1 MAINQGQAAPDF
13 TLTGS
18 DNREHTLQ
26 DYAGKK
32 LIIYFYPKDNT
43 SGCTKE
49 SCAFGEMF
57 SELQALDINLLGVS
71 KDSLASHDK
80 FISKFNL
87 PFTLLSDPDKIMLQD
102 YGAWGEKKNYGKVT
116 MGCIR
121 STVLI
126 DTDGTVLKHWPKVR
140 KAADHP
146 QQVLE
151 YLKEL

>member
-1 MAINQGQAAPDF
+1 MAITEGQPAPDF
-13 TLTGS
+13 SLVGS
-18 DNREHTLQ
+18 DGKEHKLQ
-26 DYAGKK
+26 DYHGKM
-32 LIIYFYPKDNT
+32 LLVYFYPKDNT

-49 SCAFGEMF
+49 SCAFSEMYN
-57 SELQALDINLLGVS
+57 ELLTMDVHLLGVS

-102 YGAWGEKKNYGKVT
+102 YDAWGEKKNYGKVS
-116 MGCIR
+116 MGCTR

-126 DTDGTVLKHWPKVR
+126 GADGAVLKHWAKVR

-151 YLKEL
+151 YLQEP

>member
-26 DYAGKK
+26 DYADKK

-57 SELQALDINLLGVS
+57 GELQAMDINLLGVS

-102 YGAWGEKKNYGKVT
+102 YDAWGEKKNYGKVT

>member
-1 MAINQGQAAPDF
+1 MAITEGQPAPDF
-13 TLTGS
+13 SLSGS
-18 DNREHTLQ
+18 DGKKHKLQ
-26 DYAGKK
+26 DYSGKM
-32 LIIYFYPKDNT
+32 LLVYFHPKDNT

-49 SCAFGEMF
+49 SCAFGEMYN
-57 SELQALDINLLGVS
+57 ELLTMDVHLLGVS

-87 PFTLLSDPDKIMLQD
+87 PFTLLSDPDKVMLQD
-102 YGAWGEKKNYGKVT
+102 YDAWGEKKNYGKVT
-116 MGCIR
+116 MGCTR

-126 DTDGTVLKHWPKVR
+126 GADGTVLKHWARVR

-151 YLKEL
+151 YLQEL

>member
-1 MAINQGQAAPDF
+1 MAITEGQAAPNF
-13 TLTGS
+13 TLLGS
-18 DNREHTLQ
+18 DGKEHTLQ
-26 DYAGKK
+26 DYAGKM
-32 LIIYFYPKDNT
+32 LIVYFYPKDNT

-49 SCAFGEMF
+49 SCAFGEMIAD
-57 SELQALDINLLGVS
+57 LRKMDVNLLGIS

-102 YGAWGEKKNYGKVT
+102 YDAWGEKKTHGKIS

-126 DTDGTVLKHWPKVR
+126 AADGTVLKHWPVVK

-146 QQVLE
+146 QQVLDFIKG
-151 YLKEL
+151 L